1 MRPDDRHPESDQNR
15 LAVEAFDLRA
25 LVYQER
31 FMDVS
36 SYAASLN
43 AFCDGIQNPLAHIL
57 ELACGP
63 GNVTK
68 YLLDR
73 RPGWRIIATDL
84 APTMVQLAQANNPTA
99 DCRVMDARDL
109 GAIQDRF
116 DGVMVGFGLPYFT
129 LLEAKQMIQDAARLL
144 LPSGMIYLS
153 TMEDDPSRSGIMTNS
168 YGDQVFMNYHLG
180 ADLIAILRE
189 MGLSVIYLHRQDFL
203 RPDGSK
209 WHDLLIVAQL

>member
-25 LVYQER
+25 MVYQER

-43 AFCDGIQNPLAHIL
+43 AFCDGIPNPQAHIL

-144 LPSGMIYLS
+144 LPGGLIYLS
-153 TMEDDPSRSGIMTNS
+153 SMEDDPSRSGIMTNS

-180 ADLIAILRE
+180 ADLLAILRE
-189 MGLSVIYLHRQDFL
+189 MGFSVTYLHRQDFL